1 MCSFDRLSYSIRG
14 SYLVWDS
21 RKKGVLKLDMIH
33 SHGQDIFNGILSINY
48 GKSAKM
54 GFVPREISVK
64 YDGGEQNITMFGTD
78 GTYIKGKG
86 ESFLVEIAK
95 THAKFDYQVIQNG
108 VIELCDFKNNASL
121 MFVPIKGELKLEK
134 LRKAGEITSE
144 FANVRV
150 YPDANGEY
158 EFSIEV
164 DFLNKGAVVAKGM
177 SYEHYADIAEK
188 DYIAYEKKFHCK
200 NKYERECAFIMWSN
214 TIAPLGN
221 FTTEAIVM
229 GKAGMS
235 NVWSWDNAFCA
246 LALADVDF
254 RMSMDQF
261 MVMYKHINRVGR
273 VPDAVSQNYMVWNF
287 VKPPVQG
294 WMYKQMM
301 KRNPEFATPH
311 ALEEVYFDMKRNT
324 DWWLNLRG
332 ETPSYYHG
340 NDSGQDNSTCY
351 DKSEHIETAELI
363 ALLSVQCSFLS
374 EAAEI
379 LNYPT
384 DKRVYKMLAKE
395 LAERAVKDY
404 WDGEKLFTRL
414 SETGEAY
421 YCEALMPLRV
431 VILEDLLP
439 KEIQE
444 YIVKRITEHHLCRG
458 GICSEAFDSEKFVE
472 DGYWRG
478 AVWAPDVVMFVYAL
492 RNLGYTDL
500 ANQIA
505 ENYKS
510 SVTKYGF
517 SENTSALTGKQLRCK
532 GYSWAAN
539 AYWVL

>member
-1 MCSFDRLSYSIRG
+1 MYSFDRLSYSIRG

-21 RKKGVLKLDMIH
+21 RSKGVLKLDMIH

-48 GKSAKM
+48 GKDARL
-54 GFVPREISVK
+54 GFVPREITAK
-64 YDGGEQNITMFGTD
+64 FDGGEQNITMHGID

-86 ESFLVEIAK
+86 KDILIEIAK
-95 THAKFDYQVIQNG
+95 NHAKFDYQVIQND
-108 VIELCDFKNNASL
+108 VIEFCDFKNNCSM
-121 MFVPIKGELKLEK
+121 MFVPLKGGLELEK
-134 LRKAGEITSE
+134 LRVPGQITSE
-144 FANVRV
+144 FANVHV
-150 YPDANGEY
+150 YPDENGEY
-158 EFSIEV
+158 ELAIEI
-164 DFLNKGAVVAKGM
+164 DFLDKGAVVAKGM
-177 SYEHYADIAEK
+177 SYDYYADIAER
-188 DYIAYEKKFHCK
+188 DYIAWEKKFKCK
-200 NKYERECAFIMWSN
+200 NKYERECAYIMWCN

-221 FTTEAIVM
+221 FSTEAIVM

-235 NVWSWDNAFCA
+235 NVWSWDNAFCS
-246 LALADVDF
+246 LALADVDY
-254 RMSMDQF
+254 RMAMDQF

-273 VPDAVSQNYMVWNF
+273 VPDAVSQNYKVWNF

-332 ETPSYYHG
+332 EVPSYYHG

-363 ALLSVQCSFLS
+363 ALLSVQCAFLS

-379 LNYPT
+379 LNFKT
-384 DKRVYKMLAKE
+384 DKRIYAQLADE
-395 LAERAVKDY
+395 LAEKAAKDY
-404 WDGEKLFTRL
+404 WDGEKIFTRL

-421 YCEALMPLRV
+421 YCNALMPLRV
-431 VILEDLLP
+431 IVLEDKLP

-444 YIVKRITEHHLCRG
+444 YIVKQIKEHHLCKG
-458 GICSEAFDSEKFVE
+458 GIASEALDSPMFIE

-492 RNLGYTDL
+492 RNLGYTEL
-500 ANQIA
+500 ADEIA

-510 SVTKYGF
+510 SVCKYGF
-517 SENTSALTGKQLRCK
+517 SENTSAITGKQLRCK

-539 AYWVL
+539 AYQVL

>member
-1 MCSFDRLSYSIRG
+1 MYSFDRLSYSIRG

-48 GKSAKM
+48 GKDAKFS
-54 GFVPREISVK
+54 FVPREISVK
-64 YDGGEQNITMFGTD
+64 HAQGEQKITMFGID

-86 ESFLVEIAK
+86 KDFLVEIAK

-108 VIELCDFKNNASL
+108 VLEFCDFKNNCSM
-121 MFVPIKGELKLEK
+121 MFVPLKGRLEIEK
-134 LRKAGEITSE
+134 LREAGHITSE
-144 FANVRV
+144 FANVHV
-150 YPDANGEY
+150 YPDENGEY
-158 EFSIEV
+158 EFSIEI
-164 DFLNKGAVVAKGM
+164 DFLDKGAVVARGM
-177 SYEHYADIAEK
+177 SYEYYADIAEK
-188 DYIAYEKKFHCK
+188 SYAEWEKKFHCK
-200 NKYERECAFIMWSN
+200 NKYDKECAYIMWSN

-221 FTTEAIVM
+221 FSTEAIVM

-254 RMSMDQF
+254 RMAMDQF

-273 VPDAVSQNYMVWNF
+273 VPDAVSQNYKVWNF

-351 DKSEHIETAELI
+351 DKSEHIDTAELI
-363 ALLSVQCSFLS
+363 GLLSVQCKFLS

-384 DKRVYKMLAKE
+384 DKRVYEMLSRE
-395 LAERAVKDY
+395 LAEKAVKNY
-404 WDGEKLFTRL
+404 WDGEKIFTRL

-421 YCEALMPLRV
+421 YCNALMPLRV
-431 VILEDLLP
+431 IILEDMLP
-439 KEIQE
+439 KEMQE
-444 YIVKRITEHHLCRG
+444 YIVKTIKEHHLCRG
-458 GICSEAFDSEKFVE
+458 GISSEAVDSPMFVE

-500 ANQIA
+500 ANEIA
-505 ENYKS
+505 ENYKN
-510 SVTKYGF
+510 SVCKYGF

-539 AYWVL
+539 AYQVL

>member
-1 MCSFDRLSYSIRG
+1 MYSFDRLSYSTRG
-14 SYLVWDS
+14 SYMVWDS
-21 RKKGVLKLDMIH
+21 RTKGVLKLDMIH
-33 SHGQDIFNGILSINY
+33 NHGQDIFNGVLTINY
-48 GKSAKM
+48 GKGAKL
-54 GFVPREISVK
+54 GFVPREITAR
-64 YDGGEQNITMFGTD
+64 YEGGEHKITMCGID

-86 ESFLVEIAK
+86 KDFLVELAK
-95 THAKFDYQVIQNG
+95 NKSRFDYQIVQNG
-108 VIELCDFKNNASL
+108 VVELCSFINNCSL
-121 MFVPIKGELKLEK
+121 MFVPKKGRMEIEK
-134 LRKAGEITSE
+134 VRVPGNVVADSVNVHIYPDENGEFE
-144 FANVRV
+144 FA
-150 YPDANGEY
+150 
-158 EFSIEV
+158 IEA
-164 DFLNKGAVVAKGM
+164 DFLDKGATLTKGM
-177 SYEHYADIAEK
+177 DYEHYADIAEK
-188 DYIAYEKKFHCK
+188 DYLAWEKKFNCK
-200 NKYERECAFIMWSN
+200 NKFDKECAFIMWSN

-221 FTTEAIVM
+221 FDTEAIVM

-254 RMSMDQF
+254 RMAMDQF

-273 VPDAVSQNYMVWNF
+273 VPDAISQNYKVWNF

-332 ETPSYYHG
+332 ENPSYYHG

-351 DKSEHIETAELI
+351 DKSEHIETAELVG
-363 ALLSVQCSFLS
+363 LLSVQCKFLS

-384 DKRVYKMLAKE
+384 DKRVYAMLAKE
-395 LAERAVKDY
+395 LAEKAIKDY
-404 WDGEKLFTRL
+404 WDGEKIFTRL
-414 SETGEAY
+414 PETGEAY

-439 KEIQE
+439 KEMQE
-444 YIVKRITEHHLCRG
+444 YIVKRIKEHHLCKG
-458 GICSEAFDSEKFVE
+458 GIASEAVDSPMFVE

-492 RNLGYTDL
+492 RNLGYTEL
-500 ANQIA
+500 ADEIA
-505 ENYKS
+505 NNYKE

-539 AYWVL
+539 AYQVL